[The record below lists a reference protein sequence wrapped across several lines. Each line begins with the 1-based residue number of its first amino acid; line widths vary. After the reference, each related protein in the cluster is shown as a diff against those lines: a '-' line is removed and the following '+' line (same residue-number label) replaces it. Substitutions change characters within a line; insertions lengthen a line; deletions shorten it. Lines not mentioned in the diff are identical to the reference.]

1 MELESSPD
9 SSKKTLQSSSSENPS
24 TLDEIKTPEKLIGK
38 PKKKVDGSVKLPQ
51 KYEILGKRFSY
62 AHLAQLKFI
71 LPEVI
76 VVKKV
81 LVHDERTS
89 CMKPDL
95 HIALNV
101 DAVKDVGE
109 LKSASGNSYM
119 RKIFYS
125 RLLDFCKA
133 HPEGEVPEENLPE
146 PFNKSKLDM
155 HTSTSNASI
164 SSWIGETST
173 GVLPEQQPAAA
184 THLSHTFRKHFSQK
198 VSSYATTNSDQE
210 KDTVCLQPSALL
222 VSKLDVDQSS
232 NEERISAYISLK
244 RLTSNKCSSL
254 GASQASVTP
263 SHPHTTPLKERDREN
278 ETSSSVGTATIQG
291 TPAKL
296 VSTPVKLMSA
306 TPALRTPKR
315 SYMSPDHY
323 SKASQNKLIRRPL
336 CNRSL
341 EFDSPVCNRSLEF
354 DSPMKN
360 GEVKDEV
367 NLVGGLSVD
376 NNILDILPEKLL
388 ESIKEKERKAVEEKD
403 PAISQAKRR
412 QKMIA
417 SLPKLFDVICFLFQ
431 SIKCSVITKEEFM
444 HRIVANH
451 LDIVDR
457 RDVEDQLKLLQE
469 LTPEWIYEKLA
480 SSGDLLICINKKFS
494 PDLMRAR
501 LVEAKKL
508 YCPFAKERYADVY
521 FHFDSVGIIH
531 GFLTSTGYQCLPRV
545 ETHTRKGERR
555 QSEHGFFGLY
565 RVGSEDGI
573 PEKRLRVVFCWSE
586 WGFLV
591 LSPLRFA
598 FAIVGFGVGRN
609 L

>member
-9 SSKKTLQSSSSENPS
+9 SSKKTLQSSSSQNPS

-51 KYEILGKRFSY
+51 KYEILGKFFDSLDSSIRLLRLKGCTSTFTNISPKVECLTDRRFSY

-101 DAVKDVGE
+101 DAVKDEGE
-109 LKSASGNSYM
+109 LKSTSGNSNM
-119 RKIFYS
+119 RKIFHS

-210 KDTVCLQPSALL
+210 KDAVCLQPSALF

-232 NEERISAYISLK
+232 NGERISAYSSPSIGKLSLK
-244 RLTSNKCSSL
+244 PLTSNTCSSL

-263 SHPHTTPLKERDREN
+263 SHPHTTPLKEREMEN

-315 SYMSPDHY
+315 SYMSPDDY

-341 EFDSPVCNRSLEF
+341 EFDSPV
-354 DSPMKN
+354 KN
-360 GEVKDEV
+360 AEVKDEV

-388 ESIKEKERKAVEEKD
+388 ESIKEKERKAVEVKD

-417 SLPKLFDVICFLFQ
+417 SLPKLFDVIRFLFQ
-431 SIKCSVITKEEFM
+431 SIKRSVITKEEFM

-457 RDVEDQLKLLQE
+457 RDVEEQLKLLQE

-494 PDLMRAR
+494 PDSMRAR
-501 LVEAKKL
+501 LVEAK
-508 YCPFAKERYADVY
+508 
-521 FHFDSVGIIH
+521 
-531 GFLTSTGYQCLPRV
+531 
-545 ETHTRKGERR
+545 
-555 QSEHGFFGLY
+555 
-565 RVGSEDGI
+565 
-573 PEKRLRVVFCWSE
+573 
-586 WGFLV
+586 
-591 LSPLRFA
+591 
-598 FAIVGFGVGRN
+598 
-609 L
+609 

>member
-9 SSKKTLQSSSSENPS
+9 SSKKTLQSSSSQNPS

-51 KYEILGKRFSY
+51 KYEILGKFFDSLDSSIRLFRLKGSTSTFTNISPKVECLTGRRFSY

-76 VVKKV
+76 EVKKV

-89 CMKPDL
+89 CMQPDL

-101 DAVKDVGE
+101 DAIKDEGE

-119 RKIFYS
+119 RKIFHS

-198 VSSYATTNSDQE
+198 VSSYATTNSGQE

-232 NEERISAYISLK
+232 NEERITAYSVPPIGKFSLK
-244 RLTSNKCSSL
+244 PLTSNKCSSL
-254 GASQASVTP
+254 GASQASVTQ
-263 SHPHTTPLKERDREN
+263 SHPHTTPLKERDMEN

-315 SYMSPDHY
+315 SYMSPDDY

-341 EFDSPVCNRSLEF
+341 EFDSPV
-354 DSPMKN
+354 KN
-360 GEVKDEV
+360 AEVKDEV

-417 SLPKLFDVICFLFQ
+417 SLPKLFDVIRFLFQ
-431 SIKCSVITKEEFM
+431 SSKRSVVTKEEFM
-444 HRIVANH
+444 HMIVANH

-457 RDVEDQLKLLQE
+457 RDVEEQLKLLQE
-469 LTPEWIYEKLA
+469 LTPEWIYKKLA
-480 SSGDLLICINKKFS
+480 TSGDLLICINKKFS
-494 PDLMRAR
+494 PDSMRAR
-501 LVEAKKL
+501 LVEAK
-508 YCPFAKERYADVY
+508 
-521 FHFDSVGIIH
+521 
-531 GFLTSTGYQCLPRV
+531 
-545 ETHTRKGERR
+545 
-555 QSEHGFFGLY
+555 
-565 RVGSEDGI
+565 
-573 PEKRLRVVFCWSE
+573 
-586 WGFLV
+586 
-591 LSPLRFA
+591 
-598 FAIVGFGVGRN
+598 
-609 L
+609 

>member
-9 SSKKTLQSSSSENPS
+9 SSKKTLQSSSSQNPS

-51 KYEILGKRFSY
+51 KYEILSKFFDSLDSSIRLLRLKGSTSTFTNISPKVECLTDRRFSY

-76 VVKKV
+76 EVKKV

-101 DAVKDVGE
+101 DAIKDEGE

-119 RKIFYS
+119 RKIFHS

-155 HTSTSNASI
+155 HTSNASI

-184 THLSHTFRKHFSQK
+184 THLSRTFRKHFSQK
-198 VSSYATTNSDQE
+198 DSSYATTHSDQE
-210 KDTVCLQPSALL
+210 KGTVSLQSSALI
-222 VSKLDVDQSS
+222 VSELDVDQSS
-232 NEERISAYISLK
+232 NEERISAYSAPSIGKFSLK
-244 RLTSNKCSSL
+244 PLTSNKCSSL
-254 GASQASVTP
+254 GASQASVP
-263 SHPHTTPLKERDREN
+263 LSHPHTSPLKKRDLEN
-278 ETSSSVGTATIQG
+278 ETSSSVGTATIEG

-315 SYMSPDHY
+315 SYMSPDDY
-323 SKASQNKLIRRPL
+323 STASQNKLIRRPL

-341 EFDSPVCNRSLEF
+341 EFDSPV
-354 DSPMKN
+354 KN
-360 GEVKDEV
+360 AEVKDEV
-367 NLVGGLSVD
+367 NPVGGLSVD
-376 NNILDILPEKLL
+376 NNILDFLPEKLL
-388 ESIKEKERKAVEEKD
+388 ESIKERERKAIEEKD

-417 SLPKLFDVICFLFQ
+417 SLPKLFDVIRFLFQ
-431 SIKCSVITKEEFM
+431 SIERSVVTKEEFM
-444 HRIVANH
+444 HKIVANY

-457 RDVEDQLKLLQE
+457 RDVEEQLKLLLE
-469 LTPEWIYEKLA
+469 LAPEWIYEKLA

-494 PDLMRAR
+494 PDSMRAR
-501 LVEAKKL
+501 LVEAK
-508 YCPFAKERYADVY
+508 
-521 FHFDSVGIIH
+521 
-531 GFLTSTGYQCLPRV
+531 
-545 ETHTRKGERR
+545 
-555 QSEHGFFGLY
+555 
-565 RVGSEDGI
+565 
-573 PEKRLRVVFCWSE
+573 
-586 WGFLV
+586 
-591 LSPLRFA
+591 
-598 FAIVGFGVGRN
+598 
-609 L
+609 